1 MNRYEVKKIL
11 KTRNEMK
18 EICEQMKDDVSIEV
32 ETESLINIYD
42 KSISSL
48 EDSIEKIDME
58 YII

>member
-1 MNRYEVKKIL
+1 MTRYEVKKIL

-42 KSISSL
+42 K
-48 EDSIEKIDME
+48 
-58 YII
+58 Y